1 MKERNYGIDF
11 LRLISMFMIVILHVL
26 GKGGILENV
35 EVYSSNY
42 WLAWF
47 LEISAY
53 CAVNCFALI
62 SGYVMHKSNLK
73 ISKLLELWLQ
83 IIFYTITI
91 TLIMFII
98 IPETRSIRNIINA
111 IFPIIRRKYWYLS
124 AYFGMCIFIPIMNLG
139 INKLEKRTLRNI
151 LLASFFMMSIMPTV
165 LKSDPYMLYGGY
177 STAWLCILY
186 LVGGYIEKYDIL
198 KRINKSS
205 AISIYLISILFTL
218 LSKISI
224 VYVVKFI
231 LKYDMNDG
239 IFISYTS
246 PTIILAGISLFVFCA
261 KLDFKEKTKKMI
273 KLLSPAALGVYI
285 IHEHQ
290 LIVTYLING
299 FAIKFINYNCLI
311 MIIKV
316 IISAIIIYT
325 TCIIIELLRIKLFKV
340 FKVRQMC
347 SKIEE
352 LLIKNENN

>member
-73 ISKLLELWLQ
+73 IAKLLELWLQ

-98 IPETRSIRNIINA
+98 IPETRSIGNIINA

-139 INKLEKRTLRNI
+139 INKLEKKTLRNMLI
-151 LLASFFMMSIMPTV
+151 AIFVMMSILPTI
-165 LKSDPYMLYGGY
+165 LKSDP
-177 STAWLCILY
+177 
-186 LVGGYIEKYDIL
+186 
-198 KRINKSS
+198 
-205 AISIYLISILFTL
+205 
-218 LSKISI
+218 
-224 VYVVKFI
+224 
-231 LKYDMNDG
+231 
-239 IFISYTS
+239 
-246 PTIILAGISLFVFCA
+246 
-261 KLDFKEKTKKMI
+261 
-273 KLLSPAALGVYI
+273 
-285 IHEHQ
+285 
-290 LIVTYLING
+290 
-299 FAIKFINYNCLI
+299 
-311 MIIKV
+311 
-316 IISAIIIYT
+316 
-325 TCIIIELLRIKLFKV
+325 
-340 FKVRQMC
+340 
-347 SKIEE
+347 
-352 LLIKNENN
+352 